1 MRTYADIWN
10 SILSLISSKKLMTPV
25 ALTTWF
31 DDAVLQEF
39 DGDRAVIMTTHEM
52 KKDIIVRKYKNL
64 LADAFRELFSS
75 DIEIVVMTPEEYEV
89 HSRKKQVREEIP
101 EEEFSFSTFVVGAS
115 NKFAHAAA
123 LAVAKN
129 PAQTY
134 NPLFIYGPSGLG
146 KTHLLGAIA
155 GEFKRTWPNRVPMYI
170 TSEDFT
176 NDLISSISR
185 NRMQEFR
192 DKYRKIDLLLVD
204 DIQFIAGKDSTME
217 EFFHTFN
224 ALDKEH
230 KQIVL
235 TSDRTPKEIPRLE
248 ERLVSRFE
256 MGLLADISPP
266 DYEMRCAIVLAKA
279 KHLHVELPAEVV
291 DFIAKKITNNVRQLE
306 GTVKKMMAL
315 NVFMGA
321 PINLETAEKAIE
333 DIFRENPGLNPTPAY
348 IISQVSSF
356 FGIPEKEILGQK
368 RDADTMV
375 ARHTAIYLV
384 RVMTGLSLQGIGD
397 AFGRDHKTVRSSLA
411 RMEDM
416 IETNPSFKTTVNNLM
431 KTIREG

>member
-10 SILSLISSKKLMTPV
+10 GILGIIRSKKLMTPV

-31 DDAVLQEF
+31 EDAVLQEF
-39 DGDRAVIMTTHEM
+39 DGDRAVVMTTHEM
-52 KKDIIVRKYKNL
+52 KKNLIVSKYKTV
-64 LADAFRELFSS
+64 LADAFRELFSA
-75 DIEIVVMTPEEYEV
+75 DIEITVMTPEEYEV
-89 HSRKKQVREEIP
+89 HARKQQIQEEVP
-101 EEEFSFSTFVVGAS
+101 EEEYSFSTFVVGAS

-123 LAVAKN
+123 LAVAKT
-129 PAQTY
+129 PAQSY

-146 KTHLLGAIA
+146 KTHLLGAIE
-155 GEFKRTWPNRVPMYI
+155 GEFKKAWPNRTALYI
-170 TSEDFT
+170 TSEEFT
-176 NDLISSISR
+176 NELISSITR

-224 ALDKEH
+224 TLDKDH

-256 MGLLADISPP
+256 MGLLADIAPP
-266 DYEMRCAIVLAKA
+266 DYEMRCAIILAKA
-279 KHLHVELPAEVV
+279 SRLRIELDPEVV

-315 NVFMGA
+315 NVFMEE
-321 PINLETAEKAIE
+321 PLNLETAEKAIE

-348 IISQVSSF
+348 IISHVASF
-356 FGIPEKEILGQK
+356 YSVPERDILGQK
-368 RDADTMV
+368 RDADTMQ
-375 ARHTAIYLV
+375 ARHTAIYLI
-384 RVMTGLSLQGIGD
+384 RVMTSLSLQDIGEI
-397 AFGRDHKTVRSSLA
+397 FGRDHSTIRSSLA
-411 RMEDM
+411 RTEDM
-416 IETNPSFKTTVNNLM
+416 LETNPNFKTGINNLT
-431 KTIREG
+431 KSIREG

>member
-1 MRTYADIWN
+1 MRTYADIWS
-10 SILSLISSKKLMTPV
+10 SILSLIRSRNLMTSV

-39 DGDRAVIMTTHEM
+39 DGSRAVVMTTHEM
-52 KKDIIVRKYKNL
+52 KKNLIVSKYRTI

-75 DIEIVVMTPEEYEV
+75 DIEILVMTPEEYEV
-89 HSRKKQVREEIP
+89 HRNKQQVQDEGPAED
-101 EEEFSFSTFVVGAS
+101 FSFSNFVVGSS
-115 NKFAHAAA
+115 NRFAHAAA

-146 KTHLLGAIA
+146 KTHLLGAIE
-155 GEFKRTWPNRVPMYI
+155 GEFRKTWPNRTAIYI

-176 NDLISSISR
+176 NELISCISR

-192 DKYRKIDLLLVD
+192 DKYRRIDLLLMD
-204 DIQFIAGKDSTME
+204 DIQFIAGKESTME

-224 ALDKEH
+224 TLDKDH

-256 MGLLADISPP
+256 MGLLADITPP
-266 DYEMRCAIVLAKA
+266 DYEMRCAIVMAKA
-279 KHLHVELPAEVV
+279 NHLRMELDQEVV
-291 DFIAKKITNNVRQLE
+291 DFIASKITNNVRQLE

-315 NVFMGA
+315 NVFMNE
-321 PINLETAEKAIE
+321 PLNLDTAQKAIE
-333 DIFRENPGLNPTPAY
+333 DIFRENPGLNPTPPY
-348 IISQVSSF
+348 IISHVASF
-356 FGIPEKEILGQK
+356 YSIPERDILGQK
-368 RDADTMV
+368 RDADTMQ

-384 RVMTGLSLQGIGD
+384 REMTNMSLQDIGD
-397 AFGRDHKTVRSSLA
+397 FFGRDHSTIRSSLA
-411 RMEDM
+411 KTEDM
-416 IETNPSFKTTVNNLM
+416 METNPNFRTTMTNLI
-431 KTIREG
+431 KSIREG

>member
-10 SILSLISSKKLMTPV
+10 SILGIIRSRKLMTPV

-31 DDAVLQEF
+31 EDAVLQEF
-39 DGDRAVIMTTHEM
+39 DGDRAVVMTTHEM
-52 KKDIIVRKYKNL
+52 KKNLIVSKYKTV
-64 LADAFRELFSS
+64 LAEAFRELFSA
-75 DIEIVVMTPEEYEV
+75 DIEITVMTPEEYEV
-89 HSRKKQVREEIP
+89 HARKQQIQEEVP
-101 EEEFSFSTFVVGAS
+101 EEEYSFSTFVVGAS

-123 LAVAKN
+123 LAVAKT
-129 PAQTY
+129 PAQSY

-146 KTHLLGAIA
+146 KTHLLGAIE
-155 GEFKRTWPNRVPMYI
+155 GEFKKAWPNRTALYI
-170 TSEDFT
+170 TSEEFT
-176 NDLISSISR
+176 NELISSITR

-224 ALDKEH
+224 TLDKDH

-256 MGLLADISPP
+256 MGLLADIAPP
-266 DYEMRCAIVLAKA
+266 DYEMRCAIILAKA
-279 KHLHVELPAEVV
+279 SRLRIELDPEVV

-315 NVFMGA
+315 NVFMEE
-321 PINLETAEKAIE
+321 PLNLETAQKAIE

-348 IISQVSSF
+348 IISHVASF
-356 FGIPEKEILGQK
+356 YSVPERDILGQK
-368 RDADTMV
+368 SDADTMQ
-375 ARHTAIYLV
+375 ARHTAIYLI
-384 RVMTGLSLQGIGD
+384 RVMTSLSLQDIGEI
-397 AFGRDHKTVRSSLA
+397 FGRDHSTIRSSLA
-411 RMEDM
+411 RTEDM
-416 IETNPSFKTTVNNLM
+416 LESNPNFKTGINNLT
-431 KTIREG
+431 KSIREG

>member
-1 MRTYADIWN
+1 MRTYTDIWN
-10 SILSLISSKKLMTPV
+10 SILGILESRKLMTTT
-25 ALTTWF
+25 ALSTWL
-31 DDAVLQEF
+31 DDAALQEF
-39 DGDRAVIMTTHEM
+39 DGDHAVLMTTHEM
-52 KKDIIVRKYKNL
+52 KKDIIVRKYLKQL
-64 LADAFRELFSS
+64 SEAFRELLSS
-75 DIEIVVMTPEEYEV
+75 DVEIVVMTPEEYEV
-89 HSRKKQVREEIP
+89 HSRKKQVSDDFP
-101 EEEFSFSTFVVGAS
+101 EEEYSFSTFVVGAS

-155 GEFKRTWPNRVPMYI
+155 GEFKRSWPNRTPMYI

-176 NDLISSISR
+176 NELISCISR
-185 NRMQEFR
+185 NKMQEFR
-192 DKYRKIDLLLVD
+192 EKYRKIDLLLVD

-235 TSDRTPKEIPRLE
+235 TSDRTPKEIPKLE

-256 MGLLADISPP
+256 MGLLADIAPP
-266 DYEMRCAIVLAKA
+266 DYEMRCAIVIAKA
-279 KHLHVELPAEVV
+279 NRLHIELPQEVI
-291 DFIAKKITNNVRQLE
+291 DFIARKITNNVRQLE

-315 NVFMGA
+315 HIFMGA
-321 PINLETAEKAIE
+321 PIDLDTAQKAIE
-333 DIFRENPGLNPTPAY
+333 DIFRENPGLNPTPQY
-348 IISQVSSF
+348 IISRVASF
-356 FGIPEKEILGQK
+356 YSVPEKDILGQK
-368 RDADTMV
+368 RDADTMQ
-375 ARHTAIYLV
+375 ARHTAIYLT
-384 RVMTGLSLQGIGD
+384 RTMTGLSLQEIGET
-397 AFGRDHKTVRSSLA
+397 FGRDHSTVRSSLA
-411 RMEDM
+411 RTEDM
-416 IETNPSFKTTVNNLM
+416 LKNDPNFKSGINSLM

>member
-10 SILSLISSKKLMTPV
+10 GILGIIRSKKLMTPV

-31 DDAVLQEF
+31 EDAVLQEF
-39 DGDRAVIMTTHEM
+39 DGDRAVVMTTHEM
-52 KKDIIVRKYKNL
+52 KKNLIVSKYKTV
-64 LADAFRELFSS
+64 LADAFRELFST
-75 DIEIVVMTPEEYEV
+75 DIEITVMTPEEYEV
-89 HSRKKQVREEIP
+89 HARKQQIQEEVP
-101 EEEFSFSTFVVGAS
+101 EEEYSFSTFVVGAS

-123 LAVAKN
+123 LAVAKT
-129 PAQTY
+129 PAQSY

-146 KTHLLGAIA
+146 KTHLLGAIE
-155 GEFKRTWPNRVPMYI
+155 GEFKKAWPNRTALYI
-170 TSEDFT
+170 TSEEFT
-176 NDLISSISR
+176 NELISSITR

-224 ALDKEH
+224 TLDKDH

-256 MGLLADISPP
+256 MGLLADIAPP
-266 DYEMRCAIVLAKA
+266 DYEMRCAIILAKA
-279 KHLHVELPAEVV
+279 SRLRIELDPEVV

-315 NVFMGA
+315 NVFMEE
-321 PINLETAEKAIE
+321 PLNLETAEKAIE

-348 IISQVSSF
+348 IISHVASF
-356 FGIPEKEILGQK
+356 YSVPERDILGQK
-368 RDADTMV
+368 RDADTMQ
-375 ARHTAIYLV
+375 ARHTAIYLI
-384 RVMTGLSLQGIGD
+384 RVMTSLSLQDIGEI
-397 AFGRDHKTVRSSLA
+397 FGRDHSTIRSSLA
-411 RMEDM
+411 RTEDM
-416 IETNPSFKTTVNNLM
+416 LETNPNFKTGINNLT
-431 KTIREG
+431 KSIREG